1 MREDL
6 FPSIVE
12 NRLFSGF
19 LFSLYCFVAFL
30 SVCVSLSLC
39 LSLCLFFFSFIYLFF
54 FTPLNI
60 QVPVERG
67 CRGIALVTKPT
78 VFIYRVA

>member
-30 SVCVSLSLC
+30 SVCVSPSLC
-39 LSLCLFFFSFIYLFF
+39 LSLCLFFFLLFIYFF

>member
-39 LSLCLFFFSFIYLFF
+39 LSLCLFFFLLFIYFF

>member
-30 SVCVSLSLC
+30 SVCVCLSLC
-39 LSLCLFFFSFIYLFF
+39 LSLCLFFFLLFIYFF